1 MGSRCIF
8 LSSGTVAEESEAVLL
23 MNIRLFPLIVISM
36 ACWAVS
42 AIELHAQNSIQVFGP
57 VDPRPSQAASSDSNP
72 STFNTNNLNLTCPAT
87 PVGVLS
93 SAPSSTPLSSTGRVL
108 VDNNLTVSVSNRA
121 SGGTVANGPLDV
133 CPAGGVAGPSAAL
146 TNCFNGAG
154 YQVPVLA
161 GHLTGQDPDTFVL
174 PLNEGGD
181 GMTVDQAGG
190 VAPINISSKLVGG
203 PETVTI
209 SMIDDGVFLASSSL
223 YLNTN
228 CTQAGVTG
236 PALVSGNP
244 ITSSPTPQQ
253 LTQSFNFNQST
264 NQSVGFVYDLSGAQ
278 AGNTLT
284 VNQAGST
291 PQTTDLPVNPATFQ
305 SNFAVNT
312 PFATSECLVH
322 SGEVGGPL
330 GEPATTP
337 ACKLYTLECTTGTG
351 SSEAGANCPTSTVAN
366 EVVKDIFDGP
376 NFTLNNIATP
386 GGPTFHE
393 GIGFLM
399 ASEGWGSESGV
410 PPGTWDWDGGAGG
423 PCTFDP
429 AADLNLPCPQNLL
442 TSFTGPGI
450 FASSGETT
458 HPNSTFISIA
468 QVPEALTSVTVVG
481 AAPGNWVNRDK
492 VNVSFTTTPPN
503 LTGNTVP
510 GSSNFVPGAANF
522 IPSPIQSLIYG
533 VSAASSPLP
542 VPTGEPIPND
552 VTLLNGTCPVPTASN
567 PGPTVAPTFTP
578 GVQALTF
585 DADGKYLLHYY
596 SLDCAGTRELLF
608 QQVSGSWTTNFFTVP
623 INVDTVAPAISSLAA
638 GVGLPGIGMYARGA
652 VVNASYSCSD
662 AGSGVV
668 SCGPPTSPKTYSTG
682 TPNTGTLTSLLNT
695 STAGTFTFTVTAVD
709 AAGNHSSSSVTYRVI
724 GPSAI

>member
-1 MGSRCIF
+1 
-8 LSSGTVAEESEAVLL
+8 
-23 MNIRLFPLIVISM
+23 MNIRSFPVIVISM
-36 ACWAVS
+36 ACWAMS
-42 AIELHAQNSIQVFGP
+42 AVGLQAQNSIQVFGP
-57 VDPRPSQAASSDSNP
+57 VDPRPSEAATSDSNR
-72 STFNTNNLNLTCPAT
+72 STFNTNNLNLICPAS

-93 SAPSSTPLSSTGRVL
+93 SAPNSTPLGSNGNVL
-108 VDNNLTVSVSNRA
+108 VDNNLTVMVSNLA
-121 SGGTVANGPLDV
+121 SGGTVTNGPLDV
-133 CPAGGVAGPSAAL
+133 CPASGVAGPSAAL
-146 TNCFNGAG
+146 RNCFRSAG

-174 PLNEGGD
+174 PSNEGGN

-190 VAPINISSKLVGG
+190 VTPINISAQLVSG

-209 SMIDDGVFLASSSL
+209 SLIDDGVFLASSSL

-228 CTQAGVTG
+228 CTQEGVTG
-236 PALVSGNP
+236 PAVVSGNP

-253 LTQSFNFNQST
+253 LTQSFDFNGSN
-264 NQSVGFVYDLSGAQ
+264 NQVVGLVYDLSEANT
-278 AGNTLT
+278 GNTLT
-284 VNQAGST
+284 INQVGST
-291 PQTTDLPVNPATFQ
+291 PQVTDLPVNPATFQ

-312 PFATSECLVH
+312 PFATSKCLVH

-351 SSEAGANCPTSTVAN
+351 SSEAGANCPVSTVAN
-366 EVVKDIFDGP
+366 EVVKDVFDGP

-410 PPGTWDWDGGAGG
+410 PQGTWNWNGGVGG

-442 TSFTGPGI
+442 ISFTGPGI
-450 FASSGETT
+450 FSGSGETT

-481 AAPGNWVNRDK
+481 AAPGNWLNSDNVNL
-492 VNVSFTTTPPN
+492 SFTTTPPN
-503 LTGNTVP
+503 LTKNTVP
-510 GSSNFVPGAANF
+510 GSSSYIAGAANF
-522 IPSPIQSLIYG
+522 IPSPIQSLTYG
-533 VSAASSPLP
+533 VSPDSSPLP
-542 VPTGEPIPND
+542 VPAGEPIPND
-552 VTLLNGTCPVPTASN
+552 VTVLNGTCPIPTASD
-567 PGPTVAPTFTP
+567 PGPTVAPSFTP
-578 GVQALTF
+578 GVQALRF
-585 DADGKYLLHYY
+585 SEDGKYLLHYY
-596 SLDCAGTRELLF
+596 SQDCAGTRELLF
-608 QQVSGSWTTNFFTVP
+608 QQVAGSWTTNFYTVP

-638 GVGLPGIGMYARGA
+638 GIGLPGIGMYAKGA

-668 SCGPPTSPKTYSTG
+668 SCGPPTSPKTYSNG

-709 AAGNHSSSSVTYRVI
+709 AAGNHSTSSVTYRVI